1 MSGTDCGVLAGGCSV
16 TDTVLLLRPEHAGAP
31 FAASPQTY
39 LRLRVPVCRWVRNPR
54 LCLALQA
61 PHSCRQPYPTPLPPS
76 SEGHCHGIA
85 SPALPVPKLCHH
97 SGLQAQG
104 LAALL
109 AMDSRPALPPLWLA
123 GTRARC
129 SAGHGQPP
137 STATTGQA
145 AGSRPR
151 RTWQSDWCERG
162 PWGLVQHHGA
172 PTYLH
177 FTPFTRMQLD
187 FLDQCSQGM
196 THSFACA
203 AQHRQTPMRNWR
215 AWKWWAASRSCNRY
229 SHSQLA
235 SRYMQGRCRLRPAAG
250 MKLGECG
257 AVASGRTC
265 STGPCMRTWQEQHDG
280 SNRWVHVAHANRI
293 EDRTESG

>member
-109 AMDSRPALPPLWLA
+109 AMDSRPALPPL
-123 GTRARC
+123 GKQRARAL
-129 SAGHGQPP
+129 AGHGRATGAREGHGG
-137 STATTGQA
+137 SCNTTA
-145 AGSRPR
+145 
-151 RTWQSDWCERG
+151 
-162 PWGLVQHHGA
+162 LLL
-172 PTYLH
+172 TYTSL
-177 FTPFTRMQLD
+177 R
-187 FLDQCSQGM
+187 SQG
-196 THSFACA
+196 
-203 AQHRQTPMRNWR
+203 
-215 AWKWWAASRSCNRY
+215 
-229 SHSQLA
+229 
-235 SRYMQGRCRLRPAAG
+235 
-250 MKLGECG
+250 
-257 AVASGRTC
+257 C
-265 STGPCMRTWQEQHDG
+265 SSTFLINARK
-280 SNRWVHVAHANRI
+280 A
-293 EDRTESG
+293 